1 MKLNANKSKLLI
13 NSFANG
19 DLDRVMQF
27 HRQFGNEIFE
37 FSHTTKN
44 RGRTSRAIS
53 YSLKNGHFNIIDFY
67 LKSMS
72 SVFKFTN
79 SEIRSATMRLVHSD
93 EYFNSWI
100 DGYNLLDNRDVVIDS
115 NYLFSS
121 IIGQLVNRN
130 KYYLID
136 SYIERYPESL
146 HDFITLCGNNAKGIQ
161 LKRELLL
168 RQIL

>member
-19 DLDRVMQF
+19 DLGRVMQF
-27 HRQFGNEIFE
+27 HHQFGNEVFE
-37 FSHTTKN
+37 FSHRTGKGGTTN
-44 RGRTSRAIS
+44 RSIS
-53 YSLKNGHFNIIDFY
+53 YALKNGHFNIIDFY
-67 LKSMS
+67 LKSIKNP
-72 SVFKFTN
+72 KFTQ
-79 SEIRSATMRLVHSD
+79 SEIRSAIMRLVHSD
-93 EYFNSWI
+93 EYFNFWI
-100 DGYNLLDNRDVVIDS
+100 DGYNLLDNKDDVIDS

-121 IIGQLVNRN
+121 IIEQLVYRN

-136 SYIERYPESL
+136 NYIERYPESL
-146 HDFITLCGNNAKGIQ
+146 HDFINLCGNNAKGIQ